1 MVEEDQR
8 LIFLDSFVLIEYF
21 RKTKKENSFLYTL
34 QLEQGYQGFPFS
46 AVVKIEIYKGVNNRQ
61 KMFWDNLFEDL
72 IYVPVNKKATETAIK
87 IQNDLKLKRR
97 SLALADLIIAAVA
110 ISANTPLATLNT
122 QHF

>member
-61 KMFWDNLFEDL
+61 KMFWVISTYLFNHT
-72 IYVPVNKKATETAIK
+72 PAI
-87 IQNDLKLKRR
+87 IG
-97 SLALADLIIAAVA
+97 AAV
-110 ISANTPLATLNT
+110 IYHN
-122 QHF
+122 HFIRIIVGINYTSDPIAQFRQRFFFII